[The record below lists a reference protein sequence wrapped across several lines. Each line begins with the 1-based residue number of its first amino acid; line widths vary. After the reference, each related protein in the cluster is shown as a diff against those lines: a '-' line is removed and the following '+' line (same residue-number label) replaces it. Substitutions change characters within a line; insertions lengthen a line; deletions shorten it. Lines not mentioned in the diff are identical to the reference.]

1 MAKIMFV
8 EDNRELLESAAL
20 VLEASGHK
28 VILANDGREAMDLL
42 QGGQMPDLIVSDIS
56 MPHMDGYQFFNAVQE
71 HAKIRVIPFI
81 FLTAYGSDEQQKIGR
96 VLGVDDYLVKPFD
109 PDLFVKSIESRL
121 RRFGQIVDDTRQ
133 QESEKLAPVRQAMV
147 HMIAHELR
155 TPLTLISGGS
165 SLLEEDLNSVESVPS
180 IDALKETV
188 TLITSGAA
196 RLGRLEQQIV
206 LYSEL
211 ESGEASKDIDDM
223 ALPVDFTDIIDQAI
237 EDVAYLNEVKQVN
250 LRKVY
255 LPAPSYEVSG
265 LPDQLVSVVREV
277 LKNAIGFSAP
287 GSEVFL
293 RLEATPEEVYLRV
306 QDQGVGIAADDLDK
320 VWEALYQSN
329 REEQEQQGIGIGLTI
344 VHLVCDAHKA
354 SATLES
360 ELGKGTTVHIR
371 FRRVTDDK

>member
-237 EDVAYLNEVKQVN
+237 EDVAYLNEVKQIN

-255 LPAPSYEVSG
+255 LPAPPYEVSG